1 MQIPL
6 LEAGFTPQIVY

>member
-6 LEAGFTPQIVY
+6 LYK